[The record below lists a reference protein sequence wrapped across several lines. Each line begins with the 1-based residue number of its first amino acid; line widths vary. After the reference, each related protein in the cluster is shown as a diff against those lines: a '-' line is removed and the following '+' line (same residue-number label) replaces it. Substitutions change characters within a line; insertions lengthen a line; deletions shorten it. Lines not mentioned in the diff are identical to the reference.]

1 MYFVTFG
8 SRGDNEP
15 FHALANYAAAAGH
28 EVVFA
33 HTTDLPDQADAH
45 YTRWRL
51 PGSLGAL
58 IADQGVNLWRA
69 LAQYRSVWKPALEAI
84 YATSSD
90 HIRTLRPDVVV
101 YHPKVVTAPVVAHEV
116 GALAVIAELAPA
128 LTPTREF
135 PAAAIPWDIP
145 PRLNRASFRLVQAG
159 LSTFGNP
166 ARALASTLGVDS
178 YEADLTLCPI
188 SPSVVSPPAD
198 WPDSA
203 VITGSWHESPGAG
216 ETLDAELED
225 FLRAG
230 PVLYAGFGSMKAGNP
245 TRRAE
250 VIVAAARDLG
260 LRVLLVTGWGGLEP
274 SAELAASKDV
284 AVRQSVPHAV
294 CLPEVDVAMHHGGA
308 GTTHAMLRA
317 GVPSVVMPFLAD
329 QPWWATRLH
338 KAGLGPAAVDKNTR
352 SVSTLRVTISDALD
366 KTPQVTAVS
375 HKMATED
382 GCAVALHTIAD
393 AVGSGAQA
401 A

>member
-15 FHALANYAAAAGH
+15 FHALANYTASAGH

-33 HTTDLPDQADAH
+33 HTTDLPDQPNAH

-159 LSTFGNP
+159 LSGFGNP

-203 VITGSWHESPGAG
+203 VITGSWHESPTST

-225 FLRAG
+225 FLRTG

-245 TRRAE
+245 ARRAE

-274 SAELAASKDV
+274 SAELAESEDV
-284 AVRQSVPHAV
+284 VVRESVPHAV
-294 CLPEVDVAMHHGGA
+294 CLPEVDVAIHHGGA
-308 GTTHAMLRA
+308 GTTHAMPRA

-338 KAGLGPAAVDKNTR
+338 KAGLGPAVVDKNTR

>member
-15 FHALANYAAAAGH
+15 FHTLANFAAMAGH

-33 HTTDLPDQADAH
+33 HTTDLPDQPDAR

-58 IADQGVNLWRA
+58 LADQGANVWRA
-69 LAQYRSVWKPALEAI
+69 IARYRSVWKPALEAV

-116 GALAVIAELAPA
+116 GALAVGAELAPT
-128 LTPTREF
+128 LTATREF

-145 PRLNRASFRLVQAG
+145 PSLNRASFRLVQAG

-166 ARALASTLGVDS
+166 ARALATKLGVDS
-178 YEADLTLCPI
+178 YEADLTLCPV
-188 SPSVVSPPAD
+188 SPSVVPAPAD

-203 VITGSWHESPGAG
+203 AMTGSWHQPPDSE
-216 ETLDAELED
+216 EILDTELEA
-225 FLRAG
+225 FLDGG
-230 PVLYAGFGSMKAGNP
+230 PVLYAGFGSMTGGNP
-245 TRRAE
+245 SKRAE

-260 LRVLLVTGWGGLEP
+260 LRVLLVTGWGGLAP
-274 SAELAASKDV
+274 SDELAAADDV
-284 AVRQSVPHAV
+284 MVRESVPHAV
-294 CLPEVDVAMHHGGA
+294 CLPEVDVAIHHGGA
-308 GTTHAMLRA
+308 GTIHAMLRA
-317 GVPSVVMPFLAD
+317 AVPSVVMPFLGD
-329 QPWWATRLH
+329 QPWWAIRLNR
-338 KAGLGPAAVDKNTR
+338 AGLGPAAVTKNPR
-352 SVSTLRVTISDALD
+352 SVGSLRVAISLAIDQ
-366 KTPQVTAVS
+366 TPRVTAVS
-375 HKMATED
+375 QAMAAE
-382 GCAVALHTIAD
+382 GGGAVALRTIA
-393 AVGSGAQA
+393 GALESRVQA

>member
-1 MYFVTFG
+1 MYFVAFG

-33 HTTDLPDQADAH
+33 HTTDFPEQVDAR
-45 YTRWRL
+45 YTHWHL
-51 PGSLGAL
+51 PGSIRAM
-58 IADQGVNLWRA
+58 IADQGVSVWRA
-69 LAQYRSVWKPALEAI
+69 LAQYRSVLKPALEAI
-84 YATSSD
+84 YATSTD

-116 GALAVIAELAPA
+116 GALAVIGELAPA

-145 PRLNRASFRLVQAG
+145 KSVNRASFLLVQAG
-159 LSTFGNP
+159 LSAFGKP
-166 ARALASTLGVDS
+166 ARALARRLGVVS
-178 YEADLTLCPI
+178 SEADLSLCPI

-203 VITGSWHESPGAG
+203 VITGPWHESPDSTQ
-216 ETLDAELED
+216 TLDAELED
-225 FLRAG
+225 FLRDG

-245 TRRAE
+245 TSRAK

-274 SAELAASKDV
+274 SAELSASADV
-284 AVRQSVPHAV
+284 LVRESVPHTV
-294 CLPEVDVAMHHGGA
+294 CLPQVDVAIHHGGA

-338 KAGLGPAAVDKNTR
+338 KAGLGPAAVKNKTR
-352 SVSTLRVTISDALD
+352 SVSTLREAISHALGR
-366 KTPQVTAVS
+366 TPQVSAVS
-375 HKMATED
+375 EEMAKED
-382 GCAVALHTIAD
+382 GCAVALQTITD
-393 AVGSGAQA
+393 ALESSAHA